1 MFTSSYL
8 TNICQIV
15 FAAHVDPQVVI
26 YPTMPD
32 QNQTKQTTAAAAAAG
47 PEETDVL
54 GDSAAPENASEEQ
67 TTMPKVTQPETPAPV
82 PPRGDGPAN
91 KPQVR

>member
-8 TNICQIV
+8 TNIRKTV
-15 FAAHVDPQVVI
+15 LAVHEDPQVLVF
-26 YPTMPD
+26 PTLAFQD
-32 QNQTKQTTAAAAAAG
+32 LTEQTTAAAAAG
-47 PEETDVL
+47 PEETGVL
-54 GDSAAPENASEEQ
+54 GDGAAPEEASEER
-67 TTMPKVTQPETPAPV
+67 TTTPKVTEPETPAPL